1 VHEYNTAVAWDFL
14 PHVDAAVCVLNA
26 DQPFAQSEREF
37 FLAAAARVPRLL
49 VAVNRIDHL
58 QPSERKVAIEFI
70 QDAAIQL
77 LGASELEFFAVS
89 ARDGEGIA
97 GLASRIAQLAERE
110 GQALLVRSIGR
121 LTGDAARDLAQAIG
135 FEASAMELSLEKLGQ
150 RAERFDQRASDLRGA
165 GAEAADL
172 LERSVERL
180 LSERANE
187 PLLGFAKR
195 EANAL
200 RAEIAAHAQDLGRI
214 SAGELGPALDGWID
228 QTIRGRFS
236 ELVPELEA
244 YVADEVRER
253 QRRFARRIEQIL
265 VELQDAAEEVFGA
278 RASNQL
284 PDVDLSDPAR
294 FSFKLDDVGQMLD
307 HLVTF
312 GRRSMPGALGRRMA
326 VRDAEQRLLQ
336 MADRHAGRL
345 RSALVER
352 VREAVSSYQ
361 RELSALVEET
371 VAAIEAAVARVAGQ
385 RTQGEPEVRRRRAE
399 LDRRRR
405 RAESL
410 ADLLITLVAEV
421 GAISDGE
428 PARPTGGTA
437 SGHERP

>member
-1 VHEYNTAVAWDFL
+1 VHWCF
-14 PHVDAAVCVLNA
+14 HC
-26 DQPFAQSEREF
+26 F
-37 FLAAAARVPRLL
+37 
-49 VAVNRIDHL
+49 
-58 QPSERKVAIEFI
+58 
-70 QDAAIQL
+70 
-77 LGASELEFFAVS
+77 
-89 ARDGEGIA
+89 
-97 GLASRIAQLAERE
+97 
-110 GQALLVRSIGR
+110 
-121 LTGDAARDLAQAIG
+121 
-135 FEASAMELSLEKLGQ
+135 
-150 RAERFDQRASDLRGA
+150 
-165 GAEAADL
+165 
-172 LERSVERL
+172 
-180 LSERANE
+180 
-187 PLLGFAKR
+187 
-195 EANAL
+195 
-200 RAEIAAHAQDLGRI
+200 
-214 SAGELGPALDGWID
+214 GPALDGWID

-265 VELQDAAEEVFGA
+265 VQVQDAAEEVFGA

-385 RTQGEPEVRRRRAE
+385 RTQGEPEVRRRKAE

-405 RAESL
+405 RAEWL
-410 ADLLITLVAEV
+410 ADLLTKLVAEV
-421 GAISDGE
+421 GAIGDGE
-428 PARPTGGTA
+428 PPRPTGGTA